1 MGLRVYYFC
10 CVFFIFLW
18 LLWTIW
24 YFISDYIFE
33 EKAMAKVK
41 RNGMHNPVN
50 EQPCEWAPCSLKLS
64 LKTLSLLLDQL
75 AKTWEWLWET
85 LISKVDMQA
94 HVCFIQILWRLWG
107 SILMIAHPRQFHWSL
122 DNLAFNSIRLCNG
135 EAHMAVLYGVFWMC
149 RNIEWKLLFN
159 PAANLACISQW
170 SSGDTLMNVGQHR
183 TASCCVQFTGQV
195 CS

>member
-10 CVFFIFLW
+10 CVFLIFLW

-33 EKAMAKVK
+33 EKAMAEVK

-75 AKTWEWLWET
+75 AKTWE
-85 LISKVDMQA
+85 
-94 HVCFIQILWRLWG
+94 
-107 SILMIAHPRQFHWSL
+107 
-122 DNLAFNSIRLCNG
+122 
-135 EAHMAVLYGVFWMC
+135 
-149 RNIEWKLLFN
+149 
-159 PAANLACISQW
+159 
-170 SSGDTLMNVGQHR
+170 
-183 TASCCVQFTGQV
+183 
-195 CS
+195 